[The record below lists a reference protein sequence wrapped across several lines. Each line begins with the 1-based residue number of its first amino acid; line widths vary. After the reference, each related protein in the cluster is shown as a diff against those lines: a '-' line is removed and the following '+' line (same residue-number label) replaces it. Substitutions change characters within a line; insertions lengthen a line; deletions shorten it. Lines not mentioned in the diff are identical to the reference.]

1 MKKLMVL
8 LVLVL
13 MAPVFGITQAV
24 AHEFI
29 VKPVQMQ
36 VSVGQKVPF
45 SVISAHVFM
54 VSEEME
60 PLDQVDLSLVKA
72 NEIQKLTLKPND
84 MLLTHDGIADLK
96 QEGTHILAG
105 HRKGMIW
112 THTTQGWQ
120 QASKKG
126 LQGVLSSGK
135 YEKFCKT
142 LVVAG
147 QSDEGYKKILGHQ
160 LEIVPLGD
168 PKQAVIGKDLR
179 FQILFD
185 GKPLSTEVHAT
196 YDGFTDA
203 PNTYAYFTE
212 ADENGVAR
220 VKITH
225 PGTWMV
231 RVQHKLT
238 EPTED
243 YDQHVLRSVLVFGVN

>member
-8 LVLVL
+8 FVLVL
-13 MAPVFGITQAV
+13 MAPVLNTAQALS
-24 AHEFI
+24 HEFI

-36 VSVGQKVPF
+36 ASVGHKLPF
-45 SVISAHVFM
+45 SVMSAHVFM

-72 NEIQKLTLKPND
+72 NDFQKLSLKPNE
-84 MLLTHDGIADLK
+84 MLLMHDGVAELK
-96 QEGTHILAG
+96 QEGTYLLAG
-105 HRKGMIW
+105 HRQGMIW
-112 THTTQGWQ
+112 SHTTQGWK

-147 QSDEGYKKILGHQ
+147 QPDEGYKKILGHQ

-168 PKQAVIGKDLR
+168 PQLAAIGKDLR

-185 GKPLSTEVHAT
+185 GKPLSTEVYAT

-243 YDQHVLRSVLVFGVN
+243 YDQHVLRAVLVFGVN

>member
-1 MKKLMVL
+1 MKKLMFL
-8 LVLVL
+8 FVLVL
-13 MAPVFGITQAV
+13 MAPVLSTTQALS
-24 AHEFI
+24 HEFI

-36 VSVGQKVPF
+36 APVGHKLPF
-45 SVISAHVFM
+45 SVMSAHVFM
-54 VSEEME
+54 VSEEIE
-60 PLDQVDLSLVKA
+60 PLDQMDLSLVKA
-72 NEIQKLTLKPND
+72 NDIQKLNLKPND
-84 MLLTHDGIADLK
+84 MLLTHDGVVELK
-96 QEGTHILAG
+96 QEGTYLLAG

-112 THTTQGWQ
+112 SQTTQGWK
-120 QASKKG
+120 QASKKE

-142 LVVAG
+142 IVVAG
-147 QSDEGYKKILGHQ
+147 QPDEGYKKILGHQ

-168 PKQAVIGKDLR
+168 PQQAVIGKDLR

-185 GKPLSTEVHAT
+185 GKPLSTEVYAT

-212 ADENGVAR
+212 ADENGVGR

-243 YDQHVLRSVLVFGVN
+243 YDQHVLRAVLVFGVN